1 VYAIGSLLVVVAVG
15 LLITRVAT
23 VMLIATGL
31 SRESARFQARS
42 AFTGAGFT
50 TSEAEAI
57 VNHPFRRRIVSVL
70 MLLGN
75 AGIVTVLGSLVLGF
89 AADSSG
95 RTWNRVVLLAGGLLL
110 LVALARSSFVDR
122 RLTRLIRA
130 ALARWTDVDT
140 RDYAGLLDLAGGY
153 SIVELMVREGD
164 WVANRRLAELS
175 LRDEG
180 IAVLGIDRGD
190 GSYRGSA
197 TGAAVVRPGDTLVV
211 YGRLDQLRVLDSRTA
226 GAEGDRQHALAVA
239 EQERRLALDE
249 LGSGTPQPG

>member
-1 VYAIGSLLVVVAVG
+1 MYAIGSLLIVVTVG

-31 SRESARFQARS
+31 SRETARFQARS
-42 AFTGAGFT
+42 AFTGSGFT
-50 TSEAEAI
+50 TREAED
-57 VNHPFRRRIVSVL
+57 VVDHPFRRRIISTL

-89 AADSSG
+89 AGDSTG
-95 RTWNRVVLLAGGLLL
+95 RAWSRVVLLLGGLVLLL
-110 LVALARSSFVDR
+110 LIARSRLVDR
-122 RLTRLIRA
+122 YLTRLIRSI
-130 ALARWTDVDT
+130 LARYTDVDT

-164 WVANRRLAELS
+164 WVAGRPLKDLS

-197 TGAAVVRPGDTLVV
+197 TGAAVVRPGDTLVL
-211 YGRLDQLRVLDSRTA
+211 YGRFEQLCVLDSRPA
-226 GAEGDRQHALAVA
+226 GPEGDRLHADAVR
-239 EQERRLALDE
+239 EQEQRLMLEAMTD
-249 LGSGTPQPG
+249 TAA